1 MKNCRK
7 ICCVIVVFLSLTIVS
22 VIPSISAKSIPKSAE
37 EDNSVLWEYSKDK
50 IVTEIR
56 LYNNFTEVKE
66 AGEKIKNKDNITL
79 FLISA
84 TRIGDTENFIAM
96 YASELNNNINY
107 SLEDAP
113 QSCVYSTPNEQM
125 QWEE

>member
-1 MKNCRK
+1 MKNCKK
-7 ICCVIVVFLSLTIVS
+7 ICCIFVVFLSLIIVS
-22 VIPSISAKSIPKSAE
+22 VIPSISAKSIPKSVE

-56 LYNNFTEVKE
+56 IYDNFTEVKD

-96 YASELNNNINY
+96 YSSELNNNINY
-107 SLEDAP
+107 SLEAVSWKN
-113 QSCVYSTPNEQM
+113 QFVTPGYKTLIQ
-125 QWEE
+125 

>member
-1 MKNCRK
+1 MKNCKK
-7 ICCVIVVFLSLTIVS
+7 ICCIFVVFLSLTIVS
-22 VIPSISAKSIPKSAE
+22 VIPSISAKSIPKSVE

-56 LYNNFTEVKE
+56 IYDNFTEVKD

-96 YASELNNNINY
+96 YASELNNNIKY
-107 SLEDAP
+107 SLEAVSLEN
-113 QSCVYSTPNEQM
+113 QFVTPGYKTLIQ
-125 QWEE
+125 

>member
-1 MKNCRK
+1 MKNCKK
-7 ICCVIVVFLSLTIVS
+7 ICCIIVVFLSLTIVS
-22 VIPSISAKSIPKSAE
+22 VIPSISAKSIPKTAE

-56 LYNNFTEVKE
+56 LYNDFTEVKE

-107 SLEDAP
+107 SLEDV
-113 QSCVYSTPNEQM
+113 SWKNK
-125 QWEE
+125 